1 MSWKKL
7 VLYSLFGFVLLTLL
21 FLVIS
26 NIWIV
31 QSTKHLVY
39 NSVDHLADNDVA
51 LVLGTSKQL
60 TSGHPNPYF
69 EYRISAAV
77 NLYQS
82 GKVKHI
88 IVSGDNRTIYYNE
101 PIDMKNA
108 LIKKGIPENDITLDY
123 AGIRTLDSVIRCKKI
138 FGQNN
143 FIIITQQFH
152 AYRALFISNYYNI
165 DAKAYAAGNLLNKSL
180 KVLFREFF
188 ARPKAVI
195 DLYITGKQP
204 KFLGE
209 KEYVK
214 INE

>member
-1 MSWKKL
+1 MNWRKL
-7 VLYSLFGFVLLTLL
+7 FTSVVTIVILTFL
-21 FLVIS
+21 FLVIT

-31 QSTKHLVY
+31 QSTKNHVF
-39 NSVDHLADNDVA
+39 NSISNLPVNDVA
-51 LVLGTSKQL
+51 LVLGTSKRL
-60 TSGHPNPYF
+60 SSGHPNPYF
-69 EYRISAAV
+69 ENRITAAEQLYR
-77 NLYQS
+77 S

-108 LIKKGIPENDITLDY
+108 LIERGIPEEDITLDY

-143 FIIITQQFH
+143 ITIITQKFH
-152 AYRALFISNYYNI
+152 AYRALFISRYYEV
-165 DAKAYAAGNLLNKSL
+165 DAEAYAAGNLLNKSL

-195 DLYITGKQP
+195 DLYITHKQP
-204 KFLGE
+204 RFLGE
-209 KEYVK
+209 KEH
-214 INE
+214 IEIE